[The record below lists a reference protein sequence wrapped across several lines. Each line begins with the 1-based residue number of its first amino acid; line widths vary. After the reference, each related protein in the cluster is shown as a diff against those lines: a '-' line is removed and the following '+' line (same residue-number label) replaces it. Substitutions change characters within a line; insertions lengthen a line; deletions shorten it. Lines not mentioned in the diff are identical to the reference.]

1 MSHSM
6 NHEDFG
12 PTTAYYQGFDAGI
25 EAEQERII
33 TLLLEGKCDDETG
46 CIQCDSIN
54 FHIEIIKE
62 AQDD

>member
-1 MSHSM
+1 MT
-6 NHEDFG
+6 NELLFTYG
-12 PTTAYYQGFDAGI
+12 YLAGVQ
-25 EAEQERII
+25 AEQERII

-62 AQDD
+62 EQDD

>member
-1 MSHSM
+1 M
-6 NHEDFG
+6 
-12 PTTAYYQGFDAGI
+12 YYSEGFQDG
-25 EAEQERII
+25 AESQQERII

>member
-1 MSHSM
+1 MT
-6 NHEDFG
+6 EDIG
-12 PTTAYYQGFDAGI
+12 PIPDYWNGFDAGVQ
-25 EAEQERII
+25 AEQERII

-62 AQDD
+62 EQDD